1 MSITVNKRN
10 VNYVKDEAVKDLL
23 KRLKFTFPLVIVK
36 INGIH
41 IPRDKY
47 SDEKVPKNADIQV
60 IHMISG
66 G

>member
-1 MSITVNKRN
+1 MSLSVNNKTVS
-10 VNYVKDEAVKDLL
+10 YVEEETVQDLL

-36 INGIH
+36 INGTH
-41 IPRDKY
+41 VPRNKF
-47 SDEKVPKNADIQV
+47 SETMVPNDSEIQV

>member
-1 MSITVNKRN
+1 MSLTVNNKP
-10 VNYVKDEAVKDLL
+10 VSYVDQETIQDLL

-36 INGIH
+36 INGKH
-41 IPRDKY
+41 ISRDKF
-47 SDEKVPKNADIQV
+47 SEEIILDNADIKV

>member
-1 MSITVNKRN
+1 MSLTVNNKPVPFVSN
-10 VNYVKDEAVKDLL
+10 ETMQDLL

-36 INGIH
+36 INESH
-41 IPRDKY
+41 IPRSEY
-47 SDEKVPKNADIQV
+47 SKTIIPDNADIKV

>member
-1 MSITVNKRN
+1 MSLTVNNKT
-10 VNYVKDEAVKDLL
+10 VEYVKDETVKDLL

-36 INGIH
+36 INKKH
-41 IPRDKY
+41 IPRDAF
-47 SDEKVPKNADIQV
+47 DRTDIPDNAEIQI

>member
-10 VNYVKDEAVKDLL
+10 VDYVKDETVKDLL

-36 INGIH
+36 INKDH
-41 IPRDKY
+41 VPRLKY
-47 SDEKVPKNADIQV
+47 SEVKIPENADIQV

>member
-1 MSITVNKRN
+1 MSITVNKKK
-10 VNYVKDEAVKDLL
+10 VSYVPNETIQALL

-36 INGIH
+36 INGKH
-41 IPRDKY
+41 ILRKDFQTVMIPDH
-47 SDEKVPKNADIQV
+47 ADVRI

>member
-1 MSITVNKRN
+1 MNITVNKKT
-10 VNYVKDEAVKDLL
+10 VDYVKDETVKDLL

-36 INGIH
+36 INKDH
-41 IPRDKY
+41 VPRVKY
-47 SDEKVPKNADIQV
+47 PEVIVPENADIQV

>member
-1 MSITVNKRN
+1 MSLTVNKKT
-10 VNYVKDEAVKDLL
+10 VSYVEHETIQDLL

-36 INGIH
+36 INGTH
-41 IPRDKY
+41 ISRDKF
-47 SDEKVPKNADIQV
+47 SETMVPDAADIQV

>member
-1 MSITVNKRN
+1 MNITVNNKT
-10 VNYVKDEAVKDLL
+10 VTYVENETMKDLL

-36 INGIH
+36 INGTH

-47 SDEKVPKNADIQV
+47 SEVKVPENADIQV

>member
-1 MSITVNKRN
+1 MSIIVNKRN
-10 VNYVKDEAVKDLL
+10 VDYVKDETVKDLL

-36 INGIH
+36 INGNH
-41 IPRDKY
+41 IPRSKY
-47 SDEKVPKNADIQV
+47 SDAKVPENADIQV